1 MGWQI
6 RLVAGC
12 IPFMGG
18 GAWAG
23 GCIDI
28 GAWPVRWYTSAGLA
42 WCTVCDALLLAK
54 DLNGEGASGFSL
66 AEVGSGAWVPAAW
79 VVFGGGDCIHWTVW
93 IGQCGVIGG
102 VGLACGVIGQC
113 GSVWVMVCGSG
124 PQVLVAKYVASLKR

>member
-1 MGWQI
+1 MVGD
-6 RLVAGC
+6 
-12 IPFMGG
+12 
-18 GAWAG
+18 AWAG

-54 DLNGEGASGFSL
+54 DRNGEGASGFSL

-79 VVFGGGDCIHWTVW
+79 VVFGGGDCIHWTVC

-102 VGLACGVIGQC
+102 VGLTKIGV
-113 GSVWVMVCGSG
+113 VWMMVCGGG
-124 PQVLVAKYVASLKR
+124 PLVLAARYLAILKR

>member
-28 GAWPVRWYTSAGLA
+28 GAWPVRWYTSASLA
-42 WCTVCDALLLAK
+42 WCTVCGALLLAE
-54 DLNGEGASGFSL
+54 DRNGENASGFSL
-66 AEVGSGAWVPAAW
+66 ARIGACAGVPVAW
-79 VVFGGGDCIHWTVW
+79 MDFGGGDCSV
-93 IGQCGVIGG
+93 CGVAVSI
-102 VGLACGVIGQC
+102 LMI
-113 GSVWVMVCGSG
+113 
-124 PQVLVAKYVASLKR
+124 